1 MKITL
6 GRKTRKVSR
15 DTNHNQLSNNK
26 YKKLNWDIMHHAQ
39 YYRCYITKLSRECHI
54 IDIYG
59 GNDFGFIGLKTI
71 FLQMVNNT
79 KKLTHKTIIL

>member
-1 MKITL
+1 
-6 GRKTRKVSR
+6 
-15 DTNHNQLSNNK
+15 
-26 YKKLNWDIMHHAQ
+26 MHHAQ
-39 YYRCYITKLSRECHI
+39 YYRCYIAKLSRECHI

-79 KKLTHKTIIL
+79 KKLTHETIIL